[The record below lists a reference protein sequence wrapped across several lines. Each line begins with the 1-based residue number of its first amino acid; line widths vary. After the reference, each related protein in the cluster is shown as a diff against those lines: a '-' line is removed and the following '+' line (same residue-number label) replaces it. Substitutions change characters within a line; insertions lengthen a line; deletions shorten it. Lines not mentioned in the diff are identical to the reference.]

1 MQPKEIVSRLNE
13 SPFRFDA
20 KTTQQKLVLIEEL
33 AKAGFKNS
41 EEIIACHDRLL
52 CILAFPDNQKVFDA
66 VNNALKQLG
75 QKTKIFLENAS
86 DSEVWKLTE
95 SAIAHSVIRSSF
107 SYEMIRWLV
116 ENYPDEV
123 SFSGCEAAKEVVGS
137 VFKQILPPAVGEAL
151 FDNHEHS
158 LETLAKKVT
167 ANTKSLDVL
176 RWTLTQFASSSIP
189 DKSKEQLFEQLCI
202 YVDWQTN
209 AFSPT
214 RTFARANYGKK
225 FFFHS
230 SNLIHHADLRKIFSD
245 KKLHPVALNT
255 AEKKNL
261 CDIAKGVLCSNYREI
276 DPITYAENTDTEL
289 YDIGRGITIALYYMR
304 PSWRLS
310 CESYVSYMAFRNG
323 VPVSYGGGWMFFD
336 RTKLAGN
343 VFPAFRGGE
352 SAYLFAHLYRL
363 YHLRFGANCFQVAP
377 YQIGQKNE
385 DAITSGAFW
394 FYHRLGFRPNDK
406 KLQALAEEESA
417 KRIADKKYRS
427 PAAVLRK
434 FANTEMILNLS
445 PHIHVSHQEVL
456 VQMQKIVTEKYSGN
470 FADYFELSF
479 SALQKAA
486 RQHKLNVATHLQSN
500 LPAMELCGI
509 AAAFSNYSGF
519 SKNDL
524 KKFISAMEEKGFGSE
539 KKFYEIF
546 GSIGKLRKDIYSL
559 TKYKDAI
566 A

>member
-1 MQPKEIVSRLNE
+1 MQPNEVVNRLKENQ
-13 SPFRFDA
+13 FRFDS
-20 KTTQQKLVLIEEL
+20 KTAQEKLVLIEEL
-33 AKAGFKNS
+33 YKAGFKNS

-66 VNNALKQLG
+66 ADNALKQLG
-75 QKTKIFLENAS
+75 EKTKMFLENAS
-86 DSEVWKLTE
+86 GSEIWKLTE
-95 SAIAHSVIRSSF
+95 SAVAHSVIRSAF
-107 SYEMIRWLV
+107 SYEMVKWLLANFP
-116 ENYPDEV
+116 EEV
-123 SFSGCEAAKEVVGS
+123 CFSSCEASKEIVAS

-151 FDNHEHS
+151 FDNHEHTLES
-158 LETLAKKVT
+158 LVKKT
-167 ANTKSLDVL
+167 TSNTRSFDILN
-176 RWTLTQFASSSIP
+176 WTLTQFASSSIP
-189 DKSKEQLFEQLCI
+189 DKSKEQLFEQLSI

-209 AFSPT
+209 AFAPT
-214 RTFARANYGKK
+214 RTFARDNYGKK
-225 FFFHS
+225 YFFHFS
-230 SNLIHHADLRKIFSD
+230 QLIHHADLKKIFSD

-276 DPITYAENTDTEL
+276 DPITYAEYTDTEL

-336 RTKLAGN
+336 RAKLAGN

-394 FYHRLGFRPNDK
+394 FYHRLGFRPNDER
-406 KLQALAEEESA
+406 LNTLAEEEFT
-417 KRIADKKYRS
+417 KRKADKNYRS
-427 PAAVLRK
+427 PAVVLRK
-434 FANTEMILNLS
+434 FANAEMILNLS
-445 PHIHVSHQEVL
+445 PHIHPSHQEL
-456 VQMQKIVTEKYSGN
+456 LEQMQKIVAEKFSGN
-470 FADYFELSF
+470 FSNYFEWCF
-479 SALQKAA
+479 SALQRAGRK
-486 RQHKLNVATHLQSN
+486 HKLSVPNNLQSN
-500 LPAMELCGI
+500 SVAMELCGLI
-509 AAAFSNYSGF
+509 SVFSSCSEF

-524 KKFISAMEEKGFGSE
+524 KKFLAAMEEKAFGSE
-539 KKFYEIF
+539 RKFCEIF
-546 GSIGKLRKDIYSL
+546 NSIEKLRKDIYRFTSSG
-559 TKYKDAI
+559 KE
-566 A
+566 